1 MGQGQH
7 LLIKSLRLLHII
19 STADQADDESTDDVS
34 TDGGGGP
41 NEANET
47 TDEKSE
53 TIDEKLMKQS
63 GKRRLKLIVL

>member
-19 STADQADDESTDDVS
+19 STADQADDVS

-53 TIDEKLMKQS
+53 TIDEKLIKQS
-63 GKRRLKLIVL
+63 GKRRLRLIVL